1 MITVDCCC
9 RQRCRPYH
17 TSSYGWWVGILIMM
31 VVLQWKPTSPLVLR
45 SRRSVF
51 FMSSFRRSSPTI
63 TAVLSVP
70 TWKMGQANHILQDK
84 VQFSSTYSRSR
95 SCSMVLPAV
104 VPLKYNYDY
113 FEEQEKGFGA
123 KDYIPPY
130 EDERDQDDDDG
141 GSNRETCFVYMT
153 TTTTM
158 TSAPERSK
166 NPTVKPSETRTT
178 INTKDDFQNQKQSSV
193 FSSSSSSSSSSS
205 LDTATRTEFTN
216 RASFKPSSIPPSS

>member
-1 MITVDCCC
+1 MITVDCC

-17 TSSYGWWVGILIMM
+17 TRSYGWWVGILIMM
-31 VVLQWKPTSPLVLR
+31 VVLHWKPTSPLVLR
-45 SRRSVF
+45 SRSVSF
-51 FMSSFRRSSPTI
+51 VSSFQRSSPTI

-70 TWKMGQANHILQDK
+70 TWKMGQPNHILQDK
-84 VQFSSTYSRSR
+84 VQFSRTATSTARSR
-95 SCSMVLPAV
+95 SMVLPAV

-153 TTTTM
+153 TTMM

-166 NPTVKPSETRTT
+166 NPTVTVSSNPKKPLETRTT
-178 INTKDDFQNQKQSSV
+178 INTKDDFQNQKQS
-193 FSSSSSSSSSSS
+193 
-205 LDTATRTEFTN
+205 RTQFTN